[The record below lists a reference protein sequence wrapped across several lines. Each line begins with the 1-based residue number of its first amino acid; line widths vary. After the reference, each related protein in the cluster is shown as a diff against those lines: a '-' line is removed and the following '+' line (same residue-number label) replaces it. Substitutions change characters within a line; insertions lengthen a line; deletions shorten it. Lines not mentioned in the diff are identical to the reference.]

1 MAVAALAQVTDRSLT
16 ESQSRRASER
26 LLALQREADAL
37 ASEQRTLLV
46 DLRRLEVER
55 NLKAEQLKHIE
66 IDAEQVARD
75 LGNAGNEIDALEA
88 ETAAAR
94 PALEARMVE
103 LYKLG
108 GAGYTRLVLNVPD
121 VKDFG
126 RAFRMVAA
134 LATRDRQR
142 LERHHQNLTR
152 LRAAHTVLEQ
162 RRTDMAKLERAAQG
176 ARTAAERAAAAR
188 LQLINEI
195 DRRRDLTA
203 ELAGE
208 LQGAQA
214 KLQRTLDAINAGVP
228 REVTEGSDLPRRPG
242 VAGARAA
249 ADAVSRAPDHGRHCI
264 AGQRYP
270 ADCDRRRASSRCP

>member
-1 MAVAALAQVTDRSLT
+1 VKDHRPDHRLETIAYRPSTITTLVIVLTAVAVSAQVTDRTMT

-55 NLKAEQLKHIE
+55 NLKAEQLRHIE
-66 IDAEQVARD
+66 ADVQQVARD

-134 LATRDRQR
+134 LATRNRVR
-142 LERHHQNLTR
+142 F
-152 LRAAHTVLEQ
+152 
-162 RRTDMAKLERAAQG
+162 
-176 ARTAAERAAAAR
+176 
-188 LQLINEI
+188 
-195 DRRRDLTA
+195 
-203 ELAGE
+203 
-208 LQGAQA
+208 
-214 KLQRTLDAINAGVP
+214 
-228 REVTEGSDLPRRPG
+228 
-242 VAGARAA
+242 
-249 ADAVSRAPDHGRHCI
+249 
-264 AGQRYP
+264 
-270 ADCDRRRASSRCP
+270 